1 MKLKA
6 FISTVAL
13 AMMFGSTCGV
23 VWSQIPR
30 SGGSGNGNRWDRGYA
45 NSQAQQQAE
54 ARAKAERDRAYA
66 QAQAQA
72 DELAQEQAA
81 AQAGA
86 KQAAWEAFRDAAVA
100 KLTSERDEAIA
111 KLYAGYTNLADLDS
125 QELRLKQ
132 RAVQLES
139 QKNESEFENGHLR
152 AKQMFKPIDPW
163 RLLDGKIYNAKDKSW
178 VQFTGTILEVKP
190 TGILVHGDFG
200 PPLEGGYGNREYFVD
215 NFPVKTHVFADGET
229 ITPPMNF
236 VAHLGAES
244 SVYQYTNTTIDLS
257 VHTVRRL
264 DYGKIVDSP
273 PPDLAKQWD
282 NIIIVGGADPRIT
295 KELDDNKNELSNIEL
310 QLSVITSDFD
320 TKKQSINSDYDAK
333 IKDLPNVYAKQLKEK
348 EAEKQ
353 QALAAKV
360 LAFDQAQADKGD
372 PAALLRM
379 GERYRDGKGV
389 EKDSARADEYFKK
402 ADEATAAEEK
412 QINEENKRNEQ
423 AAKQQKF
430 IRILDC
436 ADRGSLECM
445 IKAGKCY
452 RDGGGVEKD
461 LNKARGYFQKA
472 SDLGSI
478 EAAQLLNDC
487 K

>member
-23 VWSQIPR
+23 VW
-30 SGGSGNGNRWDRGYA
+30 GETY
-45 NSQAQQQAE
+45 QQYEQRQAE
-54 ARAKAERDRAYA
+54 ARAEAQAKAKRDRAYA
-66 QAQAQA
+66 QTQAQA
-72 DELAQEQAA
+72 DDLAQEQAA
-81 AQAGA
+81 TQAGA
-86 KQAAWEAFRDAAVA
+86 AQAAWEAFRDAAVA
-100 KLTSERDEAIA
+100 KLTSGRDEAIA
-111 KLYAGYTNLADLDS
+111 KLSAGYTNLADLKS
-125 QELRLKQ
+125 QKLVLKQ
-132 RAVQLES
+132 KAAQLES
-139 QKNESEFENGHLR
+139 QRNESELENGHLR
-152 AKQMFKPIDPW
+152 AKQMYKPTDPW
-163 RLLDGKIYNAKDKSW
+163 RLLDGNIYNAKDKSW
-178 VQFTGTILEVKP
+178 VQFTGHILEVKP

-200 PPLEGGYGNREYFVD
+200 PPLEAGYGEREYFVD
-215 NFPVKTHVFADGET
+215 NFPIKTHPFADGEA
-229 ITPPMNF
+229 ITSPMNF

-244 SVYQYTNTTIDLS
+244 SIYQYTNTTIDLR
-257 VHTVRRL
+257 VNTVRRL

-273 PPDLAKQWD
+273 PPDLAHKWD
-282 NIIIVGGADPRIT
+282 NIVIVGGADPRIT
-295 KELDDNKNELSNIEL
+295 KELDDNQNEQSKIEL

-320 TKKQSINSDYDAK
+320 TKKQSINSEYEAK

-360 LAFDQAQADKGD
+360 LAIDQAQADKGD
-372 PAALLRM
+372 PVALLRM
-379 GERYRDGKGV
+379 GEHYRDGKGV
-389 EKDSARADEYFKK
+389 EKDSAKADEYFKK

-452 RDGGGVEKD
+452 RDGDGVEKD
-461 LNKARGYFQKA
+461 LNKAREYFQKA
-472 SDLGSI
+472 SDSGST